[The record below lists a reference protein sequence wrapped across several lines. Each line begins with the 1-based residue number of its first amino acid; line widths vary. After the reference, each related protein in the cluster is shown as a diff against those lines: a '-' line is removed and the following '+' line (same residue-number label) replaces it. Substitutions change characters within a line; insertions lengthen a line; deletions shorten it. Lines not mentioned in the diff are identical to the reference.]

1 MFNLVK
7 CSKYYG
13 KKQLLTRIFCEDINK
28 VFFACGIL
36 SMIIIKFFL
45 IRNSEVVGHPR
56 DSLLYTLMA
65 DQNIWFPTNKAKAII
80 DYMPGYPIFIM
91 VSNFLNFSL
100 RISHEI
106 FYTISNILLV
116 FSFRLLKIPRY
127 ICLVIFAVLTFHITT
142 FLWFNI
148 ILTETIAI
156 SLYHILLALTVITVM
171 SENLAKKLIFSVPG
185 GLCLGIIF
193 ITRPEQI
200 VFLLSYL
207 VVFAILVLR
216 NRMNIARA
224 IREALPICIIPI
236 AISLLIT
243 TVFTLLNAFFLELPA
258 LSIMNSSAFKETFSQ
273 IQSID
278 DGQNIDDFEFVNI
291 NRQQLKMA
299 YQVSPTLNQVKP
311 LIEEEL
317 AERITRQGG
326 KDTTNIE
333 VAIDWVYWSTV
344 EAIRRS
350 NLTEDR
356 SMYQVFT
363 QINSELQEAFN
374 DKRINRKTF
383 SFDDIDIGFWLTK
396 FPHSLTEMSGYLFL
410 PRVSSKKLL
419 QNTDDPRVTPEIR
432 SIFNRVAHR
441 RTYLVNQPDL
451 NKDLIFY
458 LNWLTPLIQIIN
470 IIGMISFVILFVYYL
485 VKPVHSQLLNQYTLI
500 ISFAL
505 SIILLRL
512 FLYIAVDMAFF
523 PAPSRYLFPSN
534 PLLSAL
540 SILNLYVTTK
550 LLRSFRFSA

>member
-1 MFNLVK
+1 ML
-7 CSKYYG
+7 
-13 KKQLLTRIFCEDINK
+13 KKQLLTRIFSEDINK
-28 VFFACGIL
+28 LFFACGIL
-36 SMIIIKFFL
+36 SIIIIKFFL
-45 IRNSEVVGHPR
+45 IRNSEVLGHPR
-56 DSLLYTLMA
+56 DCLLYALMA

-91 VSNFLNFSL
+91 VSNFLNFPL

-127 ICLVIFAVLTFHITT
+127 ICLVVFAILTFHITT
-142 FLWFNI
+142 FMVFNTI
-148 ILTETIAI
+148 VTETIAI
-156 SLYHILLALTVITVM
+156 SLYHILLALTIITVM
-171 SENLAKKLIFSVPG
+171 SENLAKKLIFSVLG

-207 VVFAILVLR
+207 VVFVILVLR

-243 TVFTLLNAFFLELPA
+243 TFFTLLNTFFLELPA
-258 LSIMNSSAFKETFSQ
+258 LSIGQSSAFKETFSQ

-291 NRQQLKMA
+291 SRKQLKMA
-299 YQVSPTLNQVKP
+299 YQVSPTLNQVKS

-317 AERITRQGG
+317 ARKVTTLGG
-326 KDTTNIE
+326 KDTNIE
-333 VAIDWVYWSTV
+333 VTIDWVHWSTI

-374 DKRINRKTF
+374 YQIINRKTF
-383 SFDDIDIGFWLTK
+383 SFDPIDIGFWLNK
-396 FPHSLTEMSGYLFL
+396 FPHSLTKMSGYLFL
-410 PRVSSKKLL
+410 PRVSNRFL
-419 QNTDDPRVTPEIR
+419 QNTDDPRVTPEMR

-441 RTYLVNQPDL
+441 RTYLVNQRDL

-458 LNWLTPLIQIIN
+458 LNQIRITPLIQIIN

-485 VKPVHSQLLNQYTLI
+485 IKPVHSQLLNQYVLI

-512 FLYIAVDMAFF
+512 FLYVAVDMAFF
-523 PAPSRYLFPSN
+523 PADSRYLFPSN

>member
-1 MFNLVK
+1 VNRKRYIDENILRRYKQIILCLWNFIND
-7 CSKYYG
+7 YY
-13 KKQLLTRIFCEDINK
+13 Q
-28 VFFACGIL
+28 V
-36 SMIIIKFFL
+36 FL

-56 DSLLYTLMA
+56 DPLLYALMA

-91 VSNFLNFSL
+91 FSNFLNFSL

-106 FYTISNILLV
+106 FYAISNILLV

-127 ICLVIFAVLTFHITT
+127 ICLVIFAILSFYITT
-142 FLWFNI
+142 FMFFNT
-148 ILTETIAI
+148 ILTETMAI

-171 SENLAKKLIFSVPG
+171 SENLAKKLIFSVLG

-207 VVFAILVLR
+207 VVFVILVLR

-258 LSIMNSSAFKETFSQ
+258 LSISHSSAFKETFSH

-278 DGQNIDDFEFVNI
+278 DGQKIDDFEFVSI
-291 NRQQLKMA
+291 NRKQLEMT

-317 AERITRQGG
+317 ARRITILGG
-326 KDTTNIE
+326 KDTNIE
-333 VAIDWVYWSTV
+333 VTIDWVYWSTI

-363 QINSELQEAFN
+363 EINSELQEAFN
-374 DKRINRKTF
+374 DKRINQKNF
-383 SFDDIDIGFWLTK
+383 SFNDIDIGFWLTK
-396 FPHSLTEMSGYLFL
+396 FPHSLTKISGYLFL
-410 PRVSSKKLL
+410 PRVSNRFL
-419 QNTDDPRVTPEIR
+419 QNMDDPRVTPEMR

-441 RTYLVNQPDL
+441 RTYLVNQRDL

-458 LNWLTPLIQIIN
+458 LNQITPLIQIIN

-485 VKPVHSQLLNQYTLI
+485 VKPVHSQLLNQYVLI

-512 FLYIAVDMAFF
+512 FLYIAVDIAFF
-523 PAPSRYLFPSN
+523 PAASRYLFPSN

-550 LLRSFRFSA
+550 LLSSFRF

>member
-1 MFNLVK
+1 ML
-7 CSKYYG
+7 G
-13 KKQLLTRIFCEDINK
+13 KAWFVSHSSAYRY
-28 VFFACGIL
+28 
-36 SMIIIKFFL
+36 IKFFL
-45 IRNSEVVGHPR
+45 IRNSEVLGHPR
-56 DSLLYTLMA
+56 DCLLYTLMA
-65 DQNIWFPTNKAKAII
+65 DQNIWFPANKAKAII

-91 VSNFLNFSL
+91 VSNFLNFPL

-127 ICLVIFAVLTFHITT
+127 ICLVIFAILTFHITT
-142 FLWFNI
+142 FMVFNTI
-148 ILTETIAI
+148 VTETIAI
-156 SLYHILLALTVITVM
+156 SLYHILLALTIITVM
-171 SENLAKKLIFSVPG
+171 SENLAKKLIFSVLG

-207 VVFAILVLR
+207 VVFVILVLR

-224 IREALPICIIPI
+224 MREALPICIIPI

-258 LSIMNSSAFKETFSQ
+258 LSIGHSSAFKETFSQ

-291 NRQQLKMA
+291 NRKQLKMA
-299 YQVSPTLNQVKP
+299 YQVSPTLNQVKS

-317 AERITRQGG
+317 ARKVTTLGG
-326 KDTTNIE
+326 KDTNIE
-333 VAIDWVYWSTV
+333 VTIDWLHWSTI

-374 DKRINRKTF
+374 YQIINRKTF
-383 SFDDIDIGFWLTK
+383 SFDPMDIGFWLNK
-396 FPHSLTEMSGYLFL
+396 FPHSLTKMSGYLFL
-410 PRVSSKKLL
+410 PRVSNRFL
-419 QNTDDPRVTPEIR
+419 QNTDDPRVTPEMR

-441 RTYLVNQPDL
+441 RTYLVNQRDL

-458 LNWLTPLIQIIN
+458 LNRITPLIQIIN
-470 IIGMISFVILFVYYL
+470 ILGMISFVILLVYYL

-512 FLYIAVDMAFF
+512 FLYIAIDLAFF
-523 PAPSRYLFPSN
+523 PAPSRYLFPTN

-550 LLRSFRFSA
+550 LLSSFRFSA

>member
-1 MFNLVK
+1 MA
-7 CSKYYG
+7 

-28 VFFACGIL
+28 LFFACGIL

-91 VSNFLNFSL
+91 FSNFLNFSL

-127 ICLVIFAVLTFHITT
+127 ICLVIFAILTFHITT
-142 FLWFNI
+142 FLWFNT

-171 SENLAKKLIFSVPG
+171 SENLA
-185 GLCLGIIF
+185 
-193 ITRPEQI
+193 
-200 VFLLSYL
+200 SYL
-207 VVFAILVLR
+207 VVFVILVLR

-258 LSIMNSSAFKETFSQ
+258 LSISNSSAFKETFSQ

-317 AERITRQGG
+317 ARRITRLGG

-333 VAIDWVYWSTV
+333 VAIDWVYWSTI

-374 DKRINRKTF
+374 DKRINQKTF
-383 SFDDIDIGFWLTK
+383 SFDDIDIGFWLNK

-419 QNTDDPRVTPEIR
+419 QNTDDPRVTPEMR

-458 LNWLTPLIQIIN
+458 LNRITPLIQIIN
-470 IIGMISFVILFVYYL
+470 ILGMISFVILLVYYL

-512 FLYIAVDMAFF
+512 FLYIAIDLAFF

-550 LLRSFRFSA
+550 LLRSFRF

>member
-1 MFNLVK
+1 VNRKRYIDENILRRYKQIILCLWNFIND
-7 CSKYYG
+7 YY
-13 KKQLLTRIFCEDINK
+13 Q
-28 VFFACGIL
+28 V
-36 SMIIIKFFL
+36 FL

-56 DSLLYTLMA
+56 DPLLYALMA

-91 VSNFLNFSL
+91 FSNFLNFSL

-106 FYTISNILLV
+106 FYAISNILLV

-127 ICLVIFAVLTFHITT
+127 ICLVIFAILSFHITT
-142 FLWFNI
+142 FMFFNT
-148 ILTETIAI
+148 ILIETMAI

-171 SENLAKKLIFSVPG
+171 SENLAKKLIFSVLG

-207 VVFAILVLR
+207 VVFVILVLR

-258 LSIMNSSAFKETFSQ
+258 LSISHSSAFKETFSH

-278 DGQNIDDFEFVNI
+278 DGQKIDDFEFVSI
-291 NRQQLKMA
+291 NRKQLEMT

-317 AERITRQGG
+317 ARRITILGG
-326 KDTTNIE
+326 KDTNIE
-333 VAIDWVYWSTV
+333 VTIDWVYWSTI

-363 QINSELQEAFN
+363 EINSELQEAFN
-374 DKRINRKTF
+374 DKRINQKNF
-383 SFDDIDIGFWLTK
+383 SFNDIDIGFWLTK
-396 FPHSLTEMSGYLFL
+396 FPHSLTKISGYLFL
-410 PRVSSKKLL
+410 PRVSNRFL
-419 QNTDDPRVTPEIR
+419 QNMDDPRVTPEMR

-441 RTYLVNQPDL
+441 RTYLVNQRDL

-458 LNWLTPLIQIIN
+458 LNQITPLIQIIN

-485 VKPVHSQLLNQYTLI
+485 VKPVHSQLLNQYVLI

-512 FLYIAVDMAFF
+512 FLYIAVDIAFF
-523 PAPSRYLFPSN
+523 PAASRYLFPSN

-550 LLRSFRFSA
+550 LLSSFRF

>member
-1 MFNLVK
+1 MA
-7 CSKYYG
+7 

-28 VFFACGIL
+28 LFFACGIL

-45 IRNSEVVGHPR
+45 IRNSEIVGQTR

-91 VSNFLNFSL
+91 FSNFLNFSL

-106 FYTISNILLV
+106 FYTLSNILLV

-127 ICLVIFAVLTFHITT
+127 ICLVIFAILTFHITT
-142 FLWFNI
+142 FLWFNT

-171 SENLAKKLIFSVPG
+171 SENLARKLIFSVLG

-200 VFLLSYL
+200 VFFLSYL
-207 VVFAILVLR
+207 VVFVILVLR

-258 LSIMNSSAFKETFSQ
+258 LSISNSSAFKETFSQ

-317 AERITRQGG
+317 ARRITRLGG

-333 VAIDWVYWSTV
+333 VAIDWVYWSTI

-374 DKRINRKTF
+374 DKRINQKTF
-383 SFDDIDIGFWLTK
+383 SFDDIDIGFWLNK

-419 QNTDDPRVTPEIR
+419 QNTDDPRVTPEMR

-441 RTYLVNQPDL
+441 RTYLVNQRDL

-458 LNWLTPLIQIIN
+458 LNRITPLIQIIN
-470 IIGMISFVILFVYYL
+470 ILGMISFVILLVYYL

-512 FLYIAVDMAFF
+512 FLYIAIDLAFF

-550 LLRSFRFSA
+550 LLSSFRF

>member
-1 MFNLVK
+1 MP
-7 CSKYYG
+7 

-142 FLWFNI
+142 FLWFNT

-171 SENLAKKLIFSVPG
+171 SENLAKKLIFSVLG

-333 VAIDWVYWSTV
+333 VTIDWVYWSTI

-356 SMYQVFT
+356 SMDQVFT
-363 QINSELQEAFN
+363 EINSELQEAFN
-374 DKRINRKTF
+374 DKRINQKNF
-383 SFDDIDIGFWLTK
+383 SFNDIDIGFWLTK

-419 QNTDDPRVTPEIR
+419 QNTDDPRVTPEMR

-512 FLYIAVDMAFF
+512 FLYIAVNMAFF
-523 PAPSRYLFPSN
+523 PAPSRYLSPSN

-550 LLRSFRFSA
+550 LYKVISIFSLI

>member
-1 MFNLVK
+1 
-7 CSKYYG
+7 
-13 KKQLLTRIFCEDINK
+13 
-28 VFFACGIL
+28 
-36 SMIIIKFFL
+36 MIIIKFFL
-45 IRNSEVVGHPR
+45 IRNSEVVGQPR

-91 VSNFLNFSL
+91 FSNFLNFSL

-106 FYTISNILLV
+106 FYTLSNILLV

-127 ICLVIFAVLTFHITT
+127 ICLVIFAILTFHITT
-142 FLWFNI
+142 FLWFNT

-171 SENLAKKLIFSVPG
+171 SENLAKKLIFSVLG

-200 VFLLSYL
+200 VFFLSYL
-207 VVFAILVLR
+207 VVFVILVLR

-258 LSIMNSSAFKETFSQ
+258 LSISNSSAFKETFSQ

-317 AERITRQGG
+317 ARRITRLGG

-333 VAIDWVYWSTV
+333 VAIDWVYWSTI

-350 NLTEDR
+350 NLTED
-356 SMYQVFT
+356 
-363 QINSELQEAFN
+363 
-374 DKRINRKTF
+374 
-383 SFDDIDIGFWLTK
+383 IGVCIK
-396 FPHSLTEMSGYLFL
+396 FLL
-410 PRVSSKKLL
+410 KL
-419 QNTDDPRVTPEIR
+419 
-432 SIFNRVAHR
+432 
-441 RTYLVNQPDL
+441 
-451 NKDLIFY
+451 
-458 LNWLTPLIQIIN
+458 
-470 IIGMISFVILFVYYL
+470 
-485 VKPVHSQLLNQYTLI
+485 
-500 ISFAL
+500 
-505 SIILLRL
+505 
-512 FLYIAVDMAFF
+512 
-523 PAPSRYLFPSN
+523 
-534 PLLSAL
+534 
-540 SILNLYVTTK
+540 ILNCKRHLTIKELTRK
-550 LLRSFRFSA
+550 LSLLMI

>member
-1 MFNLVK
+1 MP
-7 CSKYYG
+7 

-28 VFFACGIL
+28 LFFACGIL

-156 SLYHILLALTVITVM
+156 SLYHILLALTVLTVM
-171 SENLAKKLIFSVPG
+171 SKNLAKKLIFSILG

-207 VVFAILVLR
+207 VVFVILVLR

-356 SMYQVFT
+356 GMYQVFN

-374 DKRINRKTF
+374 YQIINRKTF
-383 SFDDIDIGFWLTK
+383 SFDPIDIGFWLNK
-396 FPHSLTEMSGYLFL
+396 FPHSLTKMSGYLFL
-410 PRVSSKKLL
+410 PRVSNRFL
-419 QNTDDPRVTPEIR
+419 QNTDDPRVTPEMR

-470 IIGMISFVILFVYYL
+470 IIGMISFVILLVYYL

>member
-1 MFNLVK
+1 ML
-7 CSKYYG
+7 
-13 KKQLLTRIFCEDINK
+13 KKQLLTRIFSEDINK
-28 VFFACGIL
+28 LFFACGIL
-36 SMIIIKFFL
+36 SIIIIKFFL
-45 IRNSEVVGHPR
+45 IRNSEVLGHPR
-56 DSLLYTLMA
+56 DCLLYALMA

-91 VSNFLNFSL
+91 VSNFLNFPL

-127 ICLVIFAVLTFHITT
+127 ICLVVFAILTFHITT
-142 FLWFNI
+142 FMVFNTI
-148 ILTETIAI
+148 VTETIAI
-156 SLYHILLALTVITVM
+156 SLYHILLALTIITVM
-171 SENLAKKLIFSVPG
+171 SENLAKKLIFSVLG

-207 VVFAILVLR
+207 VVFVILVLR

-243 TVFTLLNAFFLELPA
+243 TFFTLLNTFFLELPA
-258 LSIMNSSAFKETFSQ
+258 LSIGQSSAFKETFSQ

-291 NRQQLKMA
+291 SRKQLKMA
-299 YQVSPTLNQVKP
+299 YQVSPTLNQVKS

-317 AERITRQGG
+317 ARKVTTLGG
-326 KDTTNIE
+326 KDTNIE
-333 VAIDWVYWSTV
+333 VTIDWVHWSTI

-374 DKRINRKTF
+374 YQIINRKTF
-383 SFDDIDIGFWLTK
+383 SFDPIDIGFWLNK
-396 FPHSLTEMSGYLFL
+396 FPHSLTKMSGYLFL
-410 PRVSSKKLL
+410 PRVSNRFL
-419 QNTDDPRVTPEIR
+419 QNTDDPRVTPEMR
-432 SIFNRVAHR
+432 SIFNRVAHS
-441 RTYLVNQPDL
+441 RTYLVNQRDL

-458 LNWLTPLIQIIN
+458 LNQIRITPLIQIIN

-485 VKPVHSQLLNQYTLI
+485 IKPVHSQLLNQYVLI

-512 FLYIAVDMAFF
+512 FLYVAVDMAFF
-523 PAPSRYLFPSN
+523 PADSRYLFPSN

>member
-1 MFNLVK
+1 ML
-7 CSKYYG
+7 
-13 KKQLLTRIFCEDINK
+13 KKQLLTRIFSEDINK
-28 VFFACGIL
+28 LFFACGIL
-36 SMIIIKFFL
+36 SIIIIKFFL
-45 IRNSEVVGHPR
+45 IRNSEVLGHPR
-56 DSLLYTLMA
+56 DCLLYALMA

-91 VSNFLNFSL
+91 VSNFLNFPL

-127 ICLVIFAVLTFHITT
+127 ICLVVFAILTFHITT
-142 FLWFNI
+142 FMVFNTI
-148 ILTETIAI
+148 VTETIAI
-156 SLYHILLALTVITVM
+156 SLYHILLALTIITVM
-171 SENLAKKLIFSVPG
+171 SENLAKKLIFSVLG

-207 VVFAILVLR
+207 VVFVILVLR

-243 TVFTLLNAFFLELPA
+243 TFFTLLNTFFLELPA
-258 LSIMNSSAFKETFSQ
+258 LSIGQSSAFKETFSQ

-291 NRQQLKMA
+291 NRKQLKMA
-299 YQVSPTLNQVKP
+299 YQVSPTLNQVKS

-317 AERITRQGG
+317 ARKVTTLGG
-326 KDTTNIE
+326 KDTNIE
-333 VAIDWVYWSTV
+333 VTIDWVHWSTI

-374 DKRINRKTF
+374 YQIINRKTF
-383 SFDDIDIGFWLTK
+383 SFDPIDIGFWLNK
-396 FPHSLTEMSGYLFL
+396 FPHSLTKMSGYLFL
-410 PRVSSKKLL
+410 PRVSNRFL
-419 QNTDDPRVTPEIR
+419 QNTDDPRVTPEMR

-441 RTYLVNQPDL
+441 RTYLVNQRDL

-458 LNWLTPLIQIIN
+458 LNRIRITPLIQIIN

-485 VKPVHSQLLNQYTLI
+485 IKPVHSQLLNQYVLI

-512 FLYIAVDMAFF
+512 FLYVAVDMAFF
-523 PAPSRYLFPSN
+523 PAASRYLFPSN

>member
-1 MFNLVK
+1 MA
-7 CSKYYG
+7 

-28 VFFACGIL
+28 LFFACGIL

-258 LSIMNSSAFKETFSQ
+258 LSISNSSAFKETFSQ

-317 AERITRQGG
+317 ARRITRLGG

-333 VAIDWVYWSTV
+333 VAIDWVYWSTI

-383 SFDDIDIGFWLTK
+383 SFDDIDIGFWLNK

-419 QNTDDPRVTPEIR
+419 QNTDDPRVTPEMR
-432 SIFNRVAHR
+432 SIVNRVAHR

-470 IIGMISFVILFVYYL
+470 IIGMISFVILLVYYL

>member
-1 MFNLVK
+1 MA
-7 CSKYYG
+7 
-13 KKQLLTRIFCEDINK
+13 KKLLTRIFCKDINK

-56 DSLLYTLMA
+56 DPLLYALMA

-91 VSNFLNFSL
+91 FSNFLNFSL

-127 ICLVIFAVLTFHITT
+127 ICLVIFAILSFHITT
-142 FLWFNI
+142 FMFFNT
-148 ILTETIAI
+148 ILTETMAI
-156 SLYHILLALTVITVM
+156 SLYHILLALTVLTVM
-171 SENLAKKLIFSVPG
+171 SKNLAKKLIFSILG

-207 VVFAILVLR
+207 VVFVILVLR

-258 LSIMNSSAFKETFSQ
+258 LSISNSSAFKETFSH

-317 AERITRQGG
+317 ARRITILGG
-326 KDTTNIE
+326 KDTNIE
-333 VAIDWVYWSTV
+333 VTIDWVYWSTI

-363 QINSELQEAFN
+363 EINSELQEAFN
-374 DKRINRKTF
+374 DKRINQKNF
-383 SFDDIDIGFWLTK
+383 SFNDIDIGFWLTK

-410 PRVSSKKLL
+410 PRVSNRFL
-419 QNTDDPRVTPEIR
+419 QNMDDPRVTPEMR

-441 RTYLVNQPDL
+441 RTYLVNQRDL

-458 LNWLTPLIQIIN
+458 LNQITPLIQIIN
-470 IIGMISFVILFVYYL
+470 IIGMISFVILFVSYL
-485 VKPVHSQLLNQYTLI
+485 VKPVHSQLLNQYVLI

-512 FLYIAVDMAFF
+512 FLYIAVDIAFF
-523 PAPSRYLFPSN
+523 PAASRYLFPSN

-550 LLRSFRFSA
+550 LLSSFRF

>member
-1 MFNLVK
+1 MP
-7 CSKYYG
+7 

-142 FLWFNI
+142 FLWFNT

-171 SENLAKKLIFSVPG
+171 SENLAKKLIFSVLG

-333 VAIDWVYWSTV
+333 VTIDWVYWSTV

-363 QINSELQEAFN
+363 EINSELQEAFN
-374 DKRINRKTF
+374 DKRINQKNF
-383 SFDDIDIGFWLTK
+383 SFNDIDIGFWLTK

-419 QNTDDPRVTPEIR
+419 QNTDDPRVTPEMR

>member
-1 MFNLVK
+1 
-7 CSKYYG
+7 
-13 KKQLLTRIFCEDINK
+13 
-28 VFFACGIL
+28 
-36 SMIIIKFFL
+36 
-45 IRNSEVVGHPR
+45 
-56 DSLLYTLMA
+56 
-65 DQNIWFPTNKAKAII
+65 
-80 DYMPGYPIFIM
+80 MPGYPIFIIF
-91 VSNFLNFSL
+91 SNFLNFSL

-127 ICLVIFAVLTFHITT
+127 ICLVIFAILTFHITT
-142 FLWFNI
+142 FMVFNT

-171 SENLAKKLIFSVPG
+171 SENLARKLLFSVLG

-207 VVFAILVLR
+207 VVFVILVLR

-258 LSIMNSSAFKETFSQ
+258 LSISNSSAFKETFSQ

-291 NRQQLKMA
+291 NRKQLKMA

-317 AERITRQGG
+317 ARRITRLGG
-326 KDTTNIE
+326 KDTNVDNIE
-333 VAIDWVYWSTV
+333 VTIDWVYWSTI

-374 DKRINRKTF
+374 YQIINRKTF
-383 SFDDIDIGFWLTK
+383 SFDPIDIGFWLNK
-396 FPHSLTEMSGYLFL
+396 FPHSLTKMSGYLFL
-410 PRVSSKKLL
+410 PRVSNRFL
-419 QNTDDPRVTPEIR
+419 QNTDDHRVTPEMR

-441 RTYLVNQPDL
+441 RTYLVNQRDL

-470 IIGMISFVILFVYYL
+470 ILGMLSFVILFVYYL
-485 VKPVHSQLLNQYTLI
+485 VKPVHCQLLNQYVLI

-512 FLYIAVDMAFF
+512 FLYIAVDIAFF

-550 LLRSFRFSA
+550 LLRSFRF

>member
-1 MFNLVK
+1 MNRKRYIDENILRRYKQIILCLWNFIND
-7 CSKYYG
+7 YY
-13 KKQLLTRIFCEDINK
+13 Q
-28 VFFACGIL
+28 V
-36 SMIIIKFFL
+36 FL

-56 DSLLYTLMA
+56 DPLLYALMA

-91 VSNFLNFSL
+91 FSNFLNFSL

-106 FYTISNILLV
+106 FYAISNILLV

-127 ICLVIFAVLTFHITT
+127 ICLVIFAILSFHITT
-142 FLWFNI
+142 FMFFNT
-148 ILTETIAI
+148 ILIETMAI

-171 SENLAKKLIFSVPG
+171 SENLAKKLIFSVLG

-207 VVFAILVLR
+207 VVFVILVLR

-258 LSIMNSSAFKETFSQ
+258 LSISHSSAFKETFSH

-278 DGQNIDDFEFVNI
+278 DGQKIDDFEFVSI
-291 NRQQLKMA
+291 NRKQLEMT

-317 AERITRQGG
+317 ARRITILGG
-326 KDTTNIE
+326 KDTNIE
-333 VAIDWVYWSTV
+333 VTIDWVYWSTI

-363 QINSELQEAFN
+363 EINSELQEAFN
-374 DKRINRKTF
+374 DKRINQKNF
-383 SFDDIDIGFWLTK
+383 SFNDIDIGFWLTK
-396 FPHSLTEMSGYLFL
+396 FPHSLTKISGYLFL
-410 PRVSSKKLL
+410 PRVSNRFL
-419 QNTDDPRVTPEIR
+419 QNMDDPRVTPEMR

-441 RTYLVNQPDL
+441 RTYLVNQRDL

-458 LNWLTPLIQIIN
+458 LNQITPLIQIIN

-485 VKPVHSQLLNQYTLI
+485 VKPVHSQLLNQYVLI

-512 FLYIAVDMAFF
+512 FLYIAVDIAFF
-523 PAPSRYLFPSN
+523 PAASRYLFPSN

-550 LLRSFRFSA
+550 LLSSFRF

>member
-1 MFNLVK
+1 
-7 CSKYYG
+7 
-13 KKQLLTRIFCEDINK
+13 
-28 VFFACGIL
+28 
-36 SMIIIKFFL
+36 
-45 IRNSEVVGHPR
+45 
-56 DSLLYTLMA
+56 
-65 DQNIWFPTNKAKAII
+65 
-80 DYMPGYPIFIM
+80 
-91 VSNFLNFSL
+91 
-100 RISHEI
+100 
-106 FYTISNILLV
+106 
-116 FSFRLLKIPRY
+116 
-127 ICLVIFAVLTFHITT
+127 
-142 FLWFNI
+142 
-148 ILTETIAI
+148 
-156 SLYHILLALTVITVM
+156 
-171 SENLAKKLIFSVPG
+171 
-185 GLCLGIIF
+185 
-193 ITRPEQI
+193 
-200 VFLLSYL
+200 
-207 VVFAILVLR
+207 
-216 NRMNIARA
+216 MNIARA

-419 QNTDDPRVTPEIR
+419 QNTDDPRVTPEMR

-470 IIGMISFVILFVYYL
+470 IAVIVSVRYSL
-485 VKPVHSQLLNQYTLI
+485 T
-500 ISFAL
+500 FA
-505 SIILLRL
+505 
-512 FLYIAVDMAFF
+512 D
-523 PAPSRYLFPSN
+523 
-534 PLLSAL
+534 
-540 SILNLYVTTK
+540 
-550 LLRSFRFSA
+550 

>member
-1 MFNLVK
+1 ML
-7 CSKYYG
+7 
-13 KKQLLTRIFCEDINK
+13 KKQLLTRIFSEDINK
-28 VFFACGIL
+28 LFFACGIL
-36 SMIIIKFFL
+36 SIIIIKFFL
-45 IRNSEVVGHPR
+45 IRNSEVLGHPR
-56 DSLLYTLMA
+56 DCLLYALMA

-91 VSNFLNFSL
+91 VSNFLNFPL

-127 ICLVIFAVLTFHITT
+127 ICLVVFAILTFHITT
-142 FLWFNI
+142 FMVFNTI
-148 ILTETIAI
+148 VTETIAI
-156 SLYHILLALTVITVM
+156 SLYHILLALTIITVM
-171 SENLAKKLIFSVPG
+171 SENLAKKLIFSVLG

-207 VVFAILVLR
+207 VVFVILVLR

-243 TVFTLLNAFFLELPA
+243 TFFTLLNTFFLELPA
-258 LSIMNSSAFKETFSQ
+258 LSISQSSAFKETFSQ

-291 NRQQLKMA
+291 SRKQLKMA
-299 YQVSPTLNQVKP
+299 YQVSPTLNQVKS

-317 AERITRQGG
+317 ARKVTTLGG
-326 KDTTNIE
+326 KDTNIE
-333 VAIDWVYWSTV
+333 VTIDWVHWSTI

-374 DKRINRKTF
+374 YQIINRKTF
-383 SFDDIDIGFWLTK
+383 SFDPIDIGFWLNK
-396 FPHSLTEMSGYLFL
+396 FPHSLTKMSGYLFL
-410 PRVSSKKLL
+410 PRVSNRFL
-419 QNTDDPRVTPEIR
+419 QNTDDPRVTPEMR

-441 RTYLVNQPDL
+441 RTYLVNQRDL

-458 LNWLTPLIQIIN
+458 LNRIRITPLIQIIN

-485 VKPVHSQLLNQYTLI
+485 IKPVHSQLLNQYVLI

-512 FLYIAVDMAFF
+512 FLYVAVDMAFF
-523 PAPSRYLFPSN
+523 PADSRYLFPSN

>member
-1 MFNLVK
+1 ML
-7 CSKYYG
+7 
-13 KKQLLTRIFCEDINK
+13 KKQLLTRIFSEDINK
-28 VFFACGIL
+28 LFFACGIL
-36 SMIIIKFFL
+36 SIIIIKFFL
-45 IRNSEVVGHPR
+45 IRNSEVLGHPR
-56 DSLLYTLMA
+56 DCLLYALMA

-91 VSNFLNFSL
+91 VSNFLNFPL

-127 ICLVIFAVLTFHITT
+127 ICLVVFAILTFHITT
-142 FLWFNI
+142 FMVFNTI
-148 ILTETIAI
+148 VTETIAI
-156 SLYHILLALTVITVM
+156 SLYHILLALTIITVM
-171 SENLAKKLIFSVPG
+171 SENLAKKLIFSVLG

-207 VVFAILVLR
+207 VVFVILVLR

-243 TVFTLLNAFFLELPA
+243 TFFTLLNTFFLELPA
-258 LSIMNSSAFKETFSQ
+258 LSIGQSSAFKETFSQ

-278 DGQNIDDFEFVNI
+278 DGQNIDEFEFVNI
-291 NRQQLKMA
+291 NRKQLKMA
-299 YQVSPTLNQVKP
+299 YQVSPTLNQVKS

-317 AERITRQGG
+317 ARKVTTLGG
-326 KDTTNIE
+326 KDTNIE
-333 VAIDWVYWSTV
+333 VTIDWVYWSTI

-356 SMYQVFT
+356 SMYQVFN

-374 DKRINRKTF
+374 YQIINRKTF
-383 SFDDIDIGFWLTK
+383 SFDPIDIGFWLNK
-396 FPHSLTEMSGYLFL
+396 FPHSLTKMSGYLFL
-410 PRVSSKKLL
+410 PRVSNRFL
-419 QNTDDPRVTPEIR
+419 QNTDDPRVTPEMR

-441 RTYLVNQPDL
+441 RTYLVNQRDL

-458 LNWLTPLIQIIN
+458 LNRIRITPLIQIIN

-485 VKPVHSQLLNQYTLI
+485 IKPVHSQLLNQYVLI

-512 FLYIAVDMAFF
+512 FLYVAVDMAFF
-523 PAPSRYLFPSN
+523 PAASRYLFPSN

>member
-1 MFNLVK
+1 MNRKRYIDENILRRYKQIILCLWNFIND
-7 CSKYYG
+7 YY
-13 KKQLLTRIFCEDINK
+13 Q
-28 VFFACGIL
+28 V
-36 SMIIIKFFL
+36 FL

-56 DSLLYTLMA
+56 DPLLYALMA

-91 VSNFLNFSL
+91 FSNFLNFSL

-106 FYTISNILLV
+106 FYAISNILLV

-127 ICLVIFAVLTFHITT
+127 ICLVIFAILSFYITT
-142 FLWFNI
+142 FMFFNT
-148 ILTETIAI
+148 ILTETMAI

-171 SENLAKKLIFSVPG
+171 SENLAKKLIFSVLG

-207 VVFAILVLR
+207 VVFVILVLR

-258 LSIMNSSAFKETFSQ
+258 LSISHSSAFKETFSH

-278 DGQNIDDFEFVNI
+278 DGQKIDDFEFVSI
-291 NRQQLKMA
+291 NRKQLEMT

-317 AERITRQGG
+317 ARRITILGG
-326 KDTTNIE
+326 KDTNIE
-333 VAIDWVYWSTV
+333 VTIDWVYWSTI

-363 QINSELQEAFN
+363 EINSELQEAFN
-374 DKRINRKTF
+374 DKRINQKNF
-383 SFDDIDIGFWLTK
+383 SFNDIDIGFWLTK
-396 FPHSLTEMSGYLFL
+396 FPHSLTKISGYLFL
-410 PRVSSKKLL
+410 PRVSNRFL
-419 QNTDDPRVTPEIR
+419 QNMDDPRVTPEMR

-441 RTYLVNQPDL
+441 RTYLVNQRDL

-458 LNWLTPLIQIIN
+458 LNQITPLIQIIN

-485 VKPVHSQLLNQYTLI
+485 VKPVHSQLLNQYVLI

-512 FLYIAVDMAFF
+512 FLYIAVDIAFF
-523 PAPSRYLFPSN
+523 PAASRYLFPSN

-550 LLRSFRFSA
+550 LLSSFRF

>member
-1 MFNLVK
+1 VNRKRYIDENILRRYKQIILCLWNFIND
-7 CSKYYG
+7 YY
-13 KKQLLTRIFCEDINK
+13 Q
-28 VFFACGIL
+28 V
-36 SMIIIKFFL
+36 FL

-56 DSLLYTLMA
+56 DPLLYALMA

-91 VSNFLNFSL
+91 FSNFLNFSL

-106 FYTISNILLV
+106 FYAISNILLV

-127 ICLVIFAVLTFHITT
+127 ICLVIFAILSFYITT
-142 FLWFNI
+142 FMFFNT
-148 ILTETIAI
+148 ILTETMAI

-171 SENLAKKLIFSVPG
+171 SENLAKKLIFSVLG

-207 VVFAILVLR
+207 VVFVILVLR
-216 NRMNIARA
+216 NRMNIART

-258 LSIMNSSAFKETFSQ
+258 LSISHSSAFKETFSH

-278 DGQNIDDFEFVNI
+278 DGQKIDDFEFVSI
-291 NRQQLKMA
+291 NRKQLEMT

-317 AERITRQGG
+317 ARRITILGG
-326 KDTTNIE
+326 KDTNIE
-333 VAIDWVYWSTV
+333 VTIDWVYWSTI

-363 QINSELQEAFN
+363 EINSELQEAFN
-374 DKRINRKTF
+374 DKRINQKNF
-383 SFDDIDIGFWLTK
+383 SFNDIDIGFWLTK
-396 FPHSLTEMSGYLFL
+396 FPHSLTKISGYLFL
-410 PRVSSKKLL
+410 PRVSNRFL
-419 QNTDDPRVTPEIR
+419 QNMDDPRVTPEMR

-441 RTYLVNQPDL
+441 RTYLVNQRDL

-458 LNWLTPLIQIIN
+458 LNQITPLIQIIN

-485 VKPVHSQLLNQYTLI
+485 VKPVHSQLLNQYVLI

-512 FLYIAVDMAFF
+512 FLYIAVDIAFF
-523 PAPSRYLFPSN
+523 PAASRYLFPSN

-550 LLRSFRFSA
+550 LLSSFRF

>member
-1 MFNLVK
+1 MNRKRYIDENILRRYKQIILCLWNFIND
-7 CSKYYG
+7 YY
-13 KKQLLTRIFCEDINK
+13 Q
-28 VFFACGIL
+28 V
-36 SMIIIKFFL
+36 FL

-56 DSLLYTLMA
+56 DPLLYALMA

-91 VSNFLNFSL
+91 FSNFLNFSL

-106 FYTISNILLV
+106 FYAISNILLV

-127 ICLVIFAVLTFHITT
+127 ICLVIFAILSFYITT
-142 FLWFNI
+142 FMFFNT
-148 ILTETIAI
+148 ILTETMAI

-171 SENLAKKLIFSVPG
+171 SENLAKKLIFSVLG

-207 VVFAILVLR
+207 VVFVILVLR

-258 LSIMNSSAFKETFSQ
+258 LSISNSSAFKETFSQ

-291 NRQQLKMA
+291 NRKQLEMA

-363 QINSELQEAFN
+363 EINSELQEAFN
-374 DKRINRKTF
+374 DKRINQKNF
-383 SFDDIDIGFWLTK
+383 SFNDIDIGFWLTK
-396 FPHSLTEMSGYLFL
+396 FPHSLTKISGYLFL
-410 PRVSSKKLL
+410 PRVSNRFL
-419 QNTDDPRVTPEIR
+419 QNMDDPRVTPEMR

-485 VKPVHSQLLNQYTLI
+485 IKPVHSQLLNQYVLI

-512 FLYIAVDMAFF
+512 FLYIAVDIAFF
-523 PAPSRYLFPSN
+523 PAASRYLFPSN

-550 LLRSFRFSA
+550 LLSSFRF

>member
-1 MFNLVK
+1 MMA
-7 CSKYYG
+7 
-13 KKQLLTRIFCEDINK
+13 KKLLTRIFCKDINK

-56 DSLLYTLMA
+56 DPLLYALMA

-91 VSNFLNFSL
+91 FSNFLNFSL

-127 ICLVIFAVLTFHITT
+127 ICLVIFAILSFHITT
-142 FLWFNI
+142 FMFFNT
-148 ILTETIAI
+148 ILTETMAI
-156 SLYHILLALTVITVM
+156 SLYHILLALTVLTVM
-171 SENLAKKLIFSVPG
+171 SKNLAKKLIFSILG

-207 VVFAILVLR
+207 VVFVILVLR

-258 LSIMNSSAFKETFSQ
+258 LSISNSSAFKETFSH

-317 AERITRQGG
+317 ARRITILGG
-326 KDTTNIE
+326 KDTNIE
-333 VAIDWVYWSTV
+333 VTIDWVYWSTI

-363 QINSELQEAFN
+363 EINSELQEAFN
-374 DKRINRKTF
+374 DKRINQKNF
-383 SFDDIDIGFWLTK
+383 SFNDIDIGFWLTK

-410 PRVSSKKLL
+410 PRVSNRFL
-419 QNTDDPRVTPEIR
+419 QNMDDPRVTPEMR

-441 RTYLVNQPDL
+441 RTYLVNQRDL

-458 LNWLTPLIQIIN
+458 LNQITPLIQIIN
-470 IIGMISFVILFVYYL
+470 IIGMISFVILFVSYL
-485 VKPVHSQLLNQYTLI
+485 VKPVHSQLLNQYVLI

-512 FLYIAVDMAFF
+512 FLYIAVDIAFF
-523 PAPSRYLFPSN
+523 PAASRYLFPSN

-550 LLRSFRFSA
+550 LLSSFRF

>member
-1 MFNLVK
+1 ML
-7 CSKYYG
+7 
-13 KKQLLTRIFCEDINK
+13 KKQLLTKISSEDINK
-28 VFFACGIL
+28 LFFACGIL
-36 SMIIIKFFL
+36 SIIIIKFFL
-45 IRNSEVVGHPR
+45 IRNSEVLGHPR
-56 DSLLYTLMA
+56 DCLLYALMA

-91 VSNFLNFSL
+91 VSNFLNFPL

-127 ICLVIFAVLTFHITT
+127 ICLVVFAILTFHITT
-142 FLWFNI
+142 FMVFNTI
-148 ILTETIAI
+148 VTETIAI
-156 SLYHILLALTVITVM
+156 SLYHILLALTIITVM
-171 SENLAKKLIFSVPG
+171 SENLAKKLIFSVLG

-207 VVFAILVLR
+207 VVFVILVLR

-243 TVFTLLNAFFLELPA
+243 TFFTLLNTFFLELPA
-258 LSIMNSSAFKETFSQ
+258 LSIGQSSAFKETFSQ

-291 NRQQLKMA
+291 NRKQLKMA
-299 YQVSPTLNQVKP
+299 YQVSPTLNQVKS

-317 AERITRQGG
+317 ARKVTTLGG
-326 KDTTNIE
+326 KDTNIE
-333 VAIDWVYWSTV
+333 VTIDWVHWSTI

-356 SMYQVFT
+356 GMYQVFN

-374 DKRINRKTF
+374 YQIINRKTF
-383 SFDDIDIGFWLTK
+383 SFDPIDIGFWLNK
-396 FPHSLTEMSGYLFL
+396 FPHSLTKMSGYLFL
-410 PRVSSKKLL
+410 PRVSNRFL
-419 QNTDDPRVTPEIR
+419 QNTDDPRVTPEMR

-441 RTYLVNQPDL
+441 RTYLVNQRDL

-458 LNWLTPLIQIIN
+458 LNRIRITPLIQIIN

-550 LLRSFRFSA
+550 LLSSFRF

>member
-1 MFNLVK
+1 MF
-7 CSKYYG
+7 
-13 KKQLLTRIFCEDINK
+13 
-28 VFFACGIL
+28 
-36 SMIIIKFFL
+36 
-45 IRNSEVVGHPR
+45 
-56 DSLLYTLMA
+56 
-65 DQNIWFPTNKAKAII
+65 
-80 DYMPGYPIFIM
+80 
-91 VSNFLNFSL
+91 
-100 RISHEI
+100 
-106 FYTISNILLV
+106 
-116 FSFRLLKIPRY
+116 
-127 ICLVIFAVLTFHITT
+127 
-142 FLWFNI
+142 FNT
-148 ILTETIAI
+148 ILTETMAI

-171 SENLAKKLIFSVPG
+171 SENLAKKLIFSVLG

-207 VVFAILVLR
+207 VVFVILVLR

-258 LSIMNSSAFKETFSQ
+258 LSISHSSAFKETFSH

-278 DGQNIDDFEFVNI
+278 DGQKIDDFEFVSI
-291 NRQQLKMA
+291 NRKQLEMT

-317 AERITRQGG
+317 ARRITILGG
-326 KDTTNIE
+326 KDTNIE
-333 VAIDWVYWSTV
+333 VTIDWVYWSTI

-363 QINSELQEAFN
+363 EINSELQEAFN
-374 DKRINRKTF
+374 DKRINQKNF
-383 SFDDIDIGFWLTK
+383 SFNDIDIGFWLTK
-396 FPHSLTEMSGYLFL
+396 FPHSLTKISGYLFL
-410 PRVSSKKLL
+410 PRVSNRFL
-419 QNTDDPRVTPEIR
+419 QNMDDPRVTPEMR

-441 RTYLVNQPDL
+441 RTYLVNQRDL

-458 LNWLTPLIQIIN
+458 LNQITPLIQIIN

-485 VKPVHSQLLNQYTLI
+485 VKPVHSQLLNQYVLI

-512 FLYIAVDMAFF
+512 FLYIAVDIAFF
-523 PAPSRYLFPSN
+523 PAASRYLFPSN

-550 LLRSFRFSA
+550 LLSSFRF

>member
-1 MFNLVK
+1 LFNLVK

-419 QNTDDPRVTPEIR
+419 QNTDDPRVTPEMR
-432 SIFNRVAHR
+432 SIVNRVAHR

-470 IIGMISFVILFVYYL
+470 IAVIVSVRYSL
-485 VKPVHSQLLNQYTLI
+485 T
-500 ISFAL
+500 FA
-505 SIILLRL
+505 
-512 FLYIAVDMAFF
+512 D
-523 PAPSRYLFPSN
+523 
-534 PLLSAL
+534 
-540 SILNLYVTTK
+540 
-550 LLRSFRFSA
+550 

>member
-1 MFNLVK
+1 ML
-7 CSKYYG
+7 
-13 KKQLLTRIFCEDINK
+13 KKQLLTRIFSEDINK
-28 VFFACGIL
+28 FFFACGIL
-36 SMIIIKFFL
+36 LIIIIKFFL
-45 IRNSEVVGHPR
+45 IRNSEVLGHPR
-56 DSLLYTLMA
+56 DCLLYTLMA
-65 DQNIWFPTNKAKAII
+65 DQNIWFPANKAKAII

-91 VSNFLNFSL
+91 VSNFLNFPL

-127 ICLVIFAVLTFHITT
+127 ICLVIFAILTFHITT
-142 FLWFNI
+142 FMVFNTI
-148 ILTETIAI
+148 VTETIAI
-156 SLYHILLALTVITVM
+156 SLYHILLALTIITVM
-171 SENLAKKLIFSVPG
+171 SENLAKKLIFSVLG

-207 VVFAILVLR
+207 VVFVILVLR

-258 LSIMNSSAFKETFSQ
+258 LSISNSSAFKETFSQ

-291 NRQQLKMA
+291 NRKQLKMA
-299 YQVSPTLNQVKP
+299 YQVSPTLNQVKS

-317 AERITRQGG
+317 ARKVTTLGG
-326 KDTTNIE
+326 KDTNIE
-333 VAIDWVYWSTV
+333 VTIDWVHWSTI

-374 DKRINRKTF
+374 YQIINRKTF
-383 SFDDIDIGFWLTK
+383 SFDPIDIGFWLNK
-396 FPHSLTEMSGYLFL
+396 FPHSLTKMSGYLFL
-410 PRVSSKKLL
+410 PRVSNRFL
-419 QNTDDPRVTPEIR
+419 QNTDDPRVTPEMR

-441 RTYLVNQPDL
+441 RTYLVNQRDL

-458 LNWLTPLIQIIN
+458 LNRLRITPLIQIIN

-485 VKPVHSQLLNQYTLI
+485 IKPVHSQLLNQYVLI

-512 FLYIAVDMAFF
+512 FLYVAVDMAFF
-523 PAPSRYLFPSN
+523 PGDSRYLFPSN

>member
-1 MFNLVK
+1 MVFN
-7 CSKYYG
+7 
-13 KKQLLTRIFCEDINK
+13 
-28 VFFACGIL
+28 
-36 SMIIIKFFL
+36 
-45 IRNSEVVGHPR
+45 
-56 DSLLYTLMA
+56 
-65 DQNIWFPTNKAKAII
+65 
-80 DYMPGYPIFIM
+80 
-91 VSNFLNFSL
+91 
-100 RISHEI
+100 
-106 FYTISNILLV
+106 TIV
-116 FSFRLLKIPRY
+116 
-127 ICLVIFAVLTFHITT
+127 
-142 FLWFNI
+142 
-148 ILTETIAI
+148 TETIAI
-156 SLYHILLALTVITVM
+156 SLYHILLALTIITVM
-171 SENLAKKLIFSVPG
+171 SENLAKKLIFSVLG

-207 VVFAILVLR
+207 VVFVILVLR

-243 TVFTLLNAFFLELPA
+243 TFFTLLNTFFLELPA
-258 LSIMNSSAFKETFSQ
+258 LSIGQSSAFKETFSQ

-291 NRQQLKMA
+291 NRKQLKMA
-299 YQVSPTLNQVKP
+299 YQVSPTLNQVKS

-317 AERITRQGG
+317 ARKVTTLGG
-326 KDTTNIE
+326 KDTNIE
-333 VAIDWVYWSTV
+333 VTIDWVHWSTI

-356 SMYQVFT
+356 GMYQVFN

-374 DKRINRKTF
+374 YQIINRKTF
-383 SFDDIDIGFWLTK
+383 SFDPIDIGFWLNK
-396 FPHSLTEMSGYLFL
+396 FPHSLTKMSGYLFL
-410 PRVSSKKLL
+410 PRVSNRFL
-419 QNTDDPRVTPEIR
+419 QNTDDPRVTPEMR

-441 RTYLVNQPDL
+441 RTYLVNQRDL

-458 LNWLTPLIQIIN
+458 LNRIRITPLIQIIN

-485 VKPVHSQLLNQYTLI
+485 IKPVHSQLLNQYVLI

-512 FLYIAVDMAFF
+512 FLYVAVDMAFF
-523 PAPSRYLFPSN
+523 PAASRYLFPSN

-550 LLRSFRFSA
+550 LLSSFRF

>member
-1 MFNLVK
+1 
-7 CSKYYG
+7 
-13 KKQLLTRIFCEDINK
+13 
-28 VFFACGIL
+28 
-36 SMIIIKFFL
+36 
-45 IRNSEVVGHPR
+45 
-56 DSLLYTLMA
+56 MA
-65 DQNIWFPTNKAKAII
+65 DENIWFPTNKAKAII

-91 VSNFLNFSL
+91 FSNFLNFSL

-106 FYTISNILLV
+106 FYIISNILLV

-142 FLWFNI
+142 FLWFNT

-171 SENLAKKLIFSVPG
+171 SENLARKLIFSVLG

-193 ITRPEQI
+193 ITRPEQM

-207 VVFAILVLR
+207 VVFVILVLR

-258 LSIMNSSAFKETFSQ
+258 LSISGSSAFKETFSQ

-299 YQVSPTLNQVKP
+299 YQVSSTLNQVKP

-317 AERITRQGG
+317 AERITRQGV
-326 KDTTNIE
+326 KDTNIE
-333 VAIDWVYWSTV
+333 VTIDWVYWSTI

-350 NLTEDR
+350 NLTKDR

-374 DKRINRKTF
+374 DKRINQKTF
-383 SFDDIDIGFWLTK
+383 SFDDIDIGFWLNK

-410 PRVSSKKLL
+410 PRVSSKKFL
-419 QNTDDPRVTPEIR
+419 QNTDDPRVTPEMR

-441 RTYLVNQPDL
+441 RTYLVNQRDL

-458 LNWLTPLIQIIN
+458 LNRITPSIQIIN
-470 IIGMISFVILFVYYL
+470 ILGMLSFVILFVYYL
-485 VKPVHSQLLNQYTLI
+485 VKPIHSQLLNQYILI
-500 ISFAL
+500 ISLAL

-512 FLYIAVDMAFF
+512 FLYIAIDLAFF
-523 PAPSRYLFPSN
+523 PAPSRYLFPTN

-550 LLRSFRFSA
+550 LLSSFRF

>member
-1 MFNLVK
+1 MVFN
-7 CSKYYG
+7 
-13 KKQLLTRIFCEDINK
+13 
-28 VFFACGIL
+28 
-36 SMIIIKFFL
+36 
-45 IRNSEVVGHPR
+45 
-56 DSLLYTLMA
+56 
-65 DQNIWFPTNKAKAII
+65 
-80 DYMPGYPIFIM
+80 
-91 VSNFLNFSL
+91 
-100 RISHEI
+100 
-106 FYTISNILLV
+106 TIV
-116 FSFRLLKIPRY
+116 
-127 ICLVIFAVLTFHITT
+127 
-142 FLWFNI
+142 
-148 ILTETIAI
+148 TETIAI
-156 SLYHILLALTVITVM
+156 SLYHILLALTIITVM
-171 SENLAKKLIFSVPG
+171 SENLAKKLIFSVLG

-207 VVFAILVLR
+207 VVFVILVLR

-258 LSIMNSSAFKETFSQ
+258 LSISNSSAFKETFSQ

-291 NRQQLKMA
+291 NRKQLKMA

-317 AERITRQGG
+317 ARRITRIGG
-326 KDTTNIE
+326 KDTNIE
-333 VAIDWVYWSTV
+333 VAIDGVYWSII

-410 PRVSSKKLL
+410 PRVSSKLS
-419 QNTDDPRVTPEIR
+419 
-432 SIFNRVAHR
+432 SI
-441 RTYLVNQPDL
+441 
-451 NKDLIFY
+451 
-458 LNWLTPLIQIIN
+458 
-470 IIGMISFVILFVYYL
+470 
-485 VKPVHSQLLNQYTLI
+485 
-500 ISFAL
+500 
-505 SIILLRL
+505 
-512 FLYIAVDMAFF
+512 
-523 PAPSRYLFPSN
+523 
-534 PLLSAL
+534 
-540 SILNLYVTTK
+540 
-550 LLRSFRFSA
+550 